1 MRIRTATLFERTFE
15 DILSCGH
22 KYYSR
27 NTIKHLYTEYKKCR
41 AILLDNPYYGQLE
54 TILEGFQLEYRRVFI
69 KPYFKIVYTVDGE
82 DVVLV
87 DVWDVRQNPDAL
99 RNRIDVV

>member
-15 DILSCGH
+15 EILSCGH

-41 AILLDNPYYGQLE
+41 AILLDNPYYGQL
-54 TILEGFQLEYRRVFI
+54 
-69 KPYFKIVYTVDGE
+69 KPYWTDFKWSMVEFI
-82 DVVLV
+82 LSHILRSSILLR
-87 DVWDVRQNPDAL
+87 VRML
-99 RNRIDVV
+99 SL

>member
-41 AILLDNPYYGQLE
+41 AILLDNPYYEQLE
-54 TILEGFQLEYRRVFI
+54 TILDGFQLEYRRVYI
-69 KPYFKIVYTVDGE
+69 KPYLRLSMLLMVRMLLWLTCGMFAKILMPCVTV
-82 DVVLV
+82 
-87 DVWDVRQNPDAL
+87 
-99 RNRIDVV
+99 

>member
-15 DILSCGH
+15 EILSCGH

-41 AILLDNPYYGQLE
+41 AILLDNPYYGQL
-54 TILEGFQLEYRRVFI
+54 
-69 KPYFKIVYTVDGE
+69 KPYWTDFNGSIVEFILSHILDRLYC
-82 DVVLV
+82 
-87 DVWDVRQNPDAL
+87 
-99 RNRIDVV
+99 